1 MAKRRCIS
9 VDFYDSEAFGE
20 MPNSA
25 KFLYTELILHS
36 DDDGVVINPKAVL
49 RLCNSSRKT
58 LDLLLERNFLML
70 VDGLYIIRH
79 WYVHNKV
86 QPSRKVDSIYKE
98 TLSKLCVDE
107 AKRYCLCDDGM
118 SSDCRPNI
126 TEYKLKE
133 DKISKDK
140 SREEKE
146 NAEAPYCID
155 DDNVG
160 ISDPIT
166 YDGISDPCDETE
178 EYRAFRERC
187 REAVQRAKDL
197 YREN

>member
-86 QPSRKVDSIYKE
+86 QPSRKVDSIYSK
-98 TLSKLCVDE
+98 TLFKLYINDQNEYCPFVD
-107 AKRYCLCDDGM
+107 
-118 SSDCRPNI
+118 
-126 TEYKLKE
+126 KL
-133 DKISKDK
+133 ST
-140 SREEKE
+140 
-146 NAEAPYCID
+146 NC
-155 DDNVG
+155 
-160 ISDPIT
+160 
-166 YDGISDPCDETE
+166 
-178 EYRAFRERC
+178 
-187 REAVQRAKDL
+187 
-197 YREN
+197 